1 MSLTPEGSRLLPI
14 AEAALRSLTELDRA
28 AGAPV
33 SPAGELR
40 VGAGDALGREL
51 LPRALS
57 EMLGEDPG
65 LAVRLVEGPG
75 ARLVEQLRDGSIDLA
90 LVVDP
95 GGAPRPGVRLEPLT
109 TSPIDVL
116 SAPPSDWVRERL
128 EEMTLEEKVGQMIF
142 VRAFGYFLNDDSRR
156 MQRLF
161 DLVSRKRVGGICHP
175 EAAHALDVLRR
186 DHVVMRDPGH
196 GEGAHRARVAVGHG
210 SGAAERHRRK
220 QIEHTLGLLDDD
232 GTLGHALEA
241 EEAHAS
247 EPGVDVRQ
255 DVDRLCHL
263 GERIAARVERV
274 DHDDHG
280 ELPGARKRGP

>member
-1 MSLTPEGSRLLPI
+1 MSLTPEGARLLPI

-33 SPAGELR
+33 APAGELR

-95 GGAPRPGVRLEPLT
+95 GGAPRSGVRLEALT

-116 SAPPSDWVRERL
+116 YPPSTAPRGRSVRMESLRSARIVSLHPGSGFRRHLADAFAAAGVPFEPAVEVGNLSLVRRFVAAGLGAAPVPAIAFSDGSTAGPVERKRL
-128 EEMTLEEKVGQMIF
+128 PEVPP
-142 VRAFGYFLNDDSRR
+142 VAYAAAFRDGTVPGEAASRLIS
-156 MQRLF
+156 RLRR
-161 DLVSRKRVGGICHP
+161 LVS
-175 EAAHALDVLRR
+175 
-186 DHVVMRDPGH
+186 
-196 GEGAHRARVAVGHG
+196 
-210 SGAAERHRRK
+210 
-220 QIEHTLGLLDDD
+220 
-232 GTLGHALEA
+232 
-241 EEAHAS
+241 
-247 EPGVDVRQ
+247 
-255 DVDRLCHL
+255 
-263 GERIAARVERV
+263 
-274 DHDDHG
+274 
-280 ELPGARKRGP
+280 